1 MKRAR
6 ASTFTSSQQQQTFE
20 MTISNLFASKN
31 MCKMLNDD
39 YLSDVQF
46 ILVDKNGVGKQIA
59 AHKAVLSSTSP
70 VFRSMFCGALK
81 ETGDVRITD
90 VSAEGFS
97 EFLQLFYKTRVNFT
111 IENIAEVLRLIDK
124 YDVTDCLAA
133 VELFLRH
140 TWTVE
145 NVCFLY
151 ELATSFQLSEEMT
164 KELQAMIANESKAA
178 LGSSS
183 FASIGEVTLAKILQ
197 FDELNCTEWDVFNAA
212 VAWATRALVDKGLMA
227 TVDNIK
233 GQLKSVMKY
242 IRFPAM
248 SASEFAQILDKYPK
262 ILEWNVF
269 SDIFCHII
277 DNRRLTV
284 AKDFCT
290 KKRCQPTPPTLPPRM
305 CVRRTRIFSPPAS
318 PQMEGIYFD
327 FDSAD
332 EWGI

>member
-6 ASTFTSSQQQQTFE
+6 ASTFTSSQQKQPIKMTF
-20 MTISNLFASKN
+20 SNPFASKN
-31 MCKMLNDD
+31 MCQMLDGD
-39 YLSDVQF
+39 SLSDVKF
-46 ILVDKNGVGKQIA
+46 ILVDKNGVEKQIA

-97 EFLQLFYKTRVNFT
+97 EFLQLFYKTGVNFT
-111 IENIAEVLRLIDK
+111 IENIAEVVRLIDK

-133 VELFLRH
+133 VELYLRH
-140 TWTVE
+140 TWIVE

-164 KELQAMIANESKAA
+164 KDFKAMIEKESKAA

-197 FDELNCTEWDVFNAA
+197 FDELNCSEVDVFNAA
-212 VAWATRALVDKGLMA
+212 VAWATCALVDKGLTA

-233 GQLKSVMKY
+233 RQLISVMKY
-242 IRFPAM
+242 IRFSAM
-248 SASEFAQILDKYPK
+248 TASEFAQILDKYPN

-269 SDIFCHII
+269 SDILCHII

-290 KKRCQPTPPTLPPRM
+290 KKRCQLTPPTLPPRM
-305 CVRRTRIFSPPAS
+305 FVRRTRISSPPPS
-318 PQMEGIYFD
+318 PQMEGMHFD
-327 FDSAD
+327 FDSSE

>member
-6 ASTFTSSQQQQTFE
+6 ASTFTCSQQNQTIE
-20 MTISNLFASKN
+20 MTFSNPFASKN
-31 MCKMLNDD
+31 MCVMLDD
-39 YLSDVQF
+39 DSLSDVKF
-46 ILVDKNGVGKQIA
+46 VLIDKNGVEKQIA
-59 AHKAVLSSTSP
+59 AHKVVLSSTSP

-97 EFLQLFYKTRVNFT
+97 EFLQLFYKTKVNFS
-111 IENIAEVLRLIDK
+111 IENIGEVLRLIDK

-140 TWTVE
+140 TLTVA

-164 KELQAMIANESKAA
+164 KEFKAMVAKQSKAA

-197 FDELNCTEWDVFNAA
+197 FNELNCSEVDVFNAA
-212 VAWATRALVDKGLMA
+212 VAWATRALVDKGLTA

-248 SASEFAQILDKYPK
+248 SASEFAQILDKYPN

-269 SDIFCHII
+269 SDILCYII

-290 KKRCQPTPPTLPPRM
+290 KKRCQPTPPALPSRM
-305 CVRRTRIFSPPAS
+305 VYVRTPS

-327 FDSAD
+327 FDSGD